1 MNLTAKTGVGEESS
15 AAASLDVVG
24 ARLEANWNDPEMRIA
39 NRLASVTESKDKKK
53 AIADLVTKINSEVAT
68 KAGEKPTDVSIKVA
82 ELGHAFLAAQSQ
94 LHALPESQAKSD
106 AITQN
111 TLTYLSKVEKTRG
124 FEFKGV
130 FAAAT
135 LSGWMV
141 GLSGVATDTSA
152 SFDGLKSSAATIEAA
167 SLAPK
172 SLTEA
177 GVNEYLKHAGIEK
190 NTAGN
195 YVVGGKEI
203 VLKSGEQIQWHF
215 TRVYTDRNSETT
227 ATYQI
232 ISGSKSVTS
241 DVVTKFTNPEARN
254 TYIEKNSKEV
264 ATLMKDLRKNVA
276 GFTRF
281 EELASSGQYDKA
293 LDTISKLTQSNGKL
307 ILEIGNLDTN
317 AKKKAFIDMLLAKT
331 SGSDA
336 SRKLGNEILAGTQNL
351 EAVKTYFSKIAP
363 AFTRQYGV
371 DAMKQF
377 DAIAKNGLS
386 KNNVKEIG
394 DYAKNGFNAMIAY
407 NQLNAGKDF
416 VKIDAVDNKNAQSI

>member
-1 MNLTAKTGVGEESS
+1 MNLTAKTGVGKEGSV
-15 AAASLDVVG
+15 AASLDVVG
-24 ARLEANWNDPEMRIA
+24 ARLEANWNDPEKRIA

-53 AIADLVTKINSEVAT
+53 TIADLVTKINSEVAP
-68 KAGEKPTDVSIKVA
+68 KAGEKPTDVSRKVV
-82 ELGHAFLAAQSQ
+82 ELGNAFVAAQSQ

-106 AITQN
+106 AIAQN

-172 SLTEA
+172 SLTED
-177 GVNEYLKHAGIEK
+177 GVNEYLKLAGIEK

-203 VLKSGEQIQWHF
+203 VLNPNQQIQWHF
-215 TRVYTDRNSETT
+215 TRIYTDRNSETT

-232 ISGSKSVTS
+232 VSGSQKVTS

-351 EAVKTYFSKIAP
+351 EAVKKYFSRIAP

-416 VKIDAVDNKNAQSI
+416 VKIDVVDNKNARII